1 MKVELTQKEID
12 VIYLTMKGYI
22 KNLYNIDYLVELT
35 DEQSENWQSEI
46 NIIKKFSEL

>member
-12 VIYLTMKGYI
+12 TIYFTMKGYI
-22 KNLYNIDYLVELT
+22 KNLYDIDYLVELT
-35 DEQSENWQSEI
+35 DEQSENWKNEI

>member
-1 MKVELTQKEID
+1 MKVGLTQEEID
-12 VIYLTMKGYI
+12 VIYFTMKGYI

>member
-1 MKVELTQKEID
+1 MKIELTKKEID
-12 VIYLTMKGYI
+12 IIYFTMKGYI

>member
-12 VIYLTMKGYI
+12 VIYFTMKGYI

-35 DEQSENWQSEI
+35 DEQSENWKSEI